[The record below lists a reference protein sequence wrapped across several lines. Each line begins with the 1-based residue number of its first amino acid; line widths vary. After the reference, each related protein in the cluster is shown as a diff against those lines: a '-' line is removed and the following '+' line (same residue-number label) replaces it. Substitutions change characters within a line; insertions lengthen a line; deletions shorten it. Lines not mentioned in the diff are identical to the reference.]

1 MTTGGTLR
9 VTSANE
15 YKNFEVKF
23 SRNTEITN
31 FTRREMGHEGDIRA
45 EVKTAEMDLQNEYTV
60 MGQKAVSLALLI

>member
-15 YKNFEVKF
+15 YKNFKVKF

>member
-9 VTSANE
+9 VTSVNE

>member
-45 EVKTAEMDLQNEYTV
+45 EVKKR
-60 MGQKAVSLALLI
+60 QKWICRTNIQ

>member
-45 EVKTAEMDLQNEYTV
+45 EVKTEEMDLQNEYTV

>member
-45 EVKTAEMDLQNEYTV
+45 
-60 MGQKAVSLALLI
+60 